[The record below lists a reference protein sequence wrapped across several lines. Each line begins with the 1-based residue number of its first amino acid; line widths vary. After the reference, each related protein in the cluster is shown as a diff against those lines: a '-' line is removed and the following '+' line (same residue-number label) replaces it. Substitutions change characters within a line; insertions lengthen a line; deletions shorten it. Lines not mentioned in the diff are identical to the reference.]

1 MKNITKMTVFAA
13 LALVFA
19 ASCAKET
26 EPAPDKAG
34 RELHFTVTTAAN
46 VPVKSYLDNN
56 LDGSYTPKWSNGDA
70 IAVFTQSI
78 TASTTKADGILT
90 NQKEDGTTAEFNG
103 VLTAADEGVFKA
115 VSPAGRFVQG
125 YAPVDGAEYVGVSLG
140 DPDNNY
146 VQKPTNETIDPDCDI
161 LVSKPVSYA
170 LDGTDVL
177 LYDIYFKRI
186 MSVVKINVNGP
197 ESLAGE
203 KIKNFTLTS
212 SAATLAGRAK
222 IDVTNAKIDKWTVQC
237 NSIKAEYAAEAD
249 MPVLYD
255 ADNLFNSV
263 YLVANPTTLA
273 TGTTLT
279 FSGET
284 DNYNFSKE
292 VTLASD
298 IIFPESQI
306 AVINLALAETNLTNK
321 VSYTWSKADL
331 ADIAGDD
338 EVVIAMKTSDGYY
351 TLTSEKG
358 SSASPTAVS
367 ITVSDGELT
376 GTPKAELIWNISN
389 LSGTLTI
396 YPKGQT
402 AKWLYATDTNKG
414 VRVGTGTYKDFSIS
428 GNYLKVKTDK
438 TDRYL
443 GIYSKQDW
451 RCYENTTGNITGQ
464 TLCFFVKGNSKT
476 ALESPTNLSVS
487 GTKTVSWDAVS
498 GAASYNVTIGS
509 ETYTSETNSYD
520 ASAIEDEY
528 YDVAVVAIPS
538 DTDNYKKS
546 AAATL
551 TAAKFGTPTL
561 TTPELKEGAVDETSV
576 AVTWTVDE
584 RATEGYICEIYA
596 DETKV
601 AADIVTGGSVAFSG
615 LASGQ
620 PYTVKVYAK
629 AVAGDKAYAA
639 SAVATIDLKTK
650 PTYQVQDV
658 TEAGTYTIKG
668 LTVYAIANDYYAIVG
683 DGTGYL
689 LLYNGSKHGL
699 AVGNT
704 LDAAGSIKAL
714 NQVWKFDSPT
724 ISNKAAGS
732 APTYSG
738 TVEATEDWL
747 SAYATTSSV
756 QYIHAKGTQSG
767 RKITVGSQVLYLSA
781 ANSDTDGKAVEVYG
795 FIYGY
800 DTSYKNSNFVAT
812 SIDIDNTSPTLSI
825 DKSAKTWAATETDAF
840 VITVTVNSE
849 GGDWTVSPETLDWAS
864 IVVNKTAGT
873 ITVTPNGEN
882 TAETAYESTLTVT
895 HTSDASLSKTISL
908 KQNVAGAAV
917 ETKVSSLVLSSSK
930 KFGTSSGSQLSA
942 DDDASWI
949 VTTSEGTIQNSYQS
963 AYYGQQFGTSKA
975 SWTGYFT
982 SDFTGKTVSKIE
994 IVANT
999 GSKATVAA
1007 TVGGVAFGNAVSVTK
1022 KTNTEV
1028 SYTFEG
1034 NSAGGEIRLTVS
1046 DTKEAFYLGKIIVT
1060 YVE

>member
-1 MKNITKMTVFAA
+1 MKNITKMTAFAA

-26 EPAPDKAG
+26 EPAPGKTG

-56 LDGSYTPKWSNGDA
+56 LDGSYTPKWSKGDA

-103 VLTAADEGVFKA
+103 VLPAADEGVFKA
-115 VSPAGRFVQG
+115 VSPAGSFVNAF
-125 YAPVDGAEYVGVSLG
+125 APDTDGAEFVGVALG

-170 LDGTDVL
+170 SDGTDVVL
-177 LYDIYFKRI
+177 EDIYFKRI

-222 IDVTNAKIDKWTVQC
+222 IDVTNAKIDQWTVQR

-338 EVVIAMKTSDGYY
+338 EVVIAMNTSDGYY
-351 TLTSEKG
+351 ALTSEKG
-358 SSASPTAVS
+358 SSSSPTAVS

-396 YPKGQT
+396 YPTGQT
-402 AKWLYATDTNKG
+402 AKWLYTTNANDG
-414 VRVGTGTYKDFSIS
+414 VRVGTGAYKDFSIS

-443 GIYSKQDW
+443 GIYNKQDW
-451 RCYENTTGNITGQ
+451 RCYTNTTGNIKGQ

-487 GTKTVSWDAVS
+487 GTKTVSWDAVN

-520 ASAIEDEY
+520 ASAIDDEY

-561 TTPELKEGAVDETSV
+561 TTPELKVGAVDETSV

-601 AADIVTGGSVAFSG
+601 ADDIVTEGSVAFSG
-615 LASGQ
+615 LTAETE
-620 PYTVKVYAK
+620 YVVKVN
-629 AVAGDKAYAA
+629 AVAVEGEKPYAA
-639 SAVATIDLKTK
+639 SAVATITLTTNNDGSLEHPYTAAEAITVIDGGTGLTKKYVKGIVKTAPTFNATYSSLTYDIESGDATLNIYSGLDLGNTGFVGADDLKQGDEVVVFGDLK
-650 PTYQVQDV
+650 KYNSTYEMDKNNYLISVNGETEIYRGLFVSGQKSAFTISDDFEFGGKVLQVWRGRDDVDV
-658 TEAGTYTIKG
+658 TASATFSGYDMSVAGKQ
-668 LTVYAIANDYYAIVG
+668 TVTV
-683 DGTGYL
+683 T
-689 LLYNGSKHGL
+689 
-699 AVGNT
+699 
-704 LDAAGSIKAL
+704 AGSETATYEIT
-714 NQVWKFDSPT
+714 V
-724 ISNKAAGS
+724 KAAGTVTYTLQFGENYNS
-732 APTYSG
+732 DKTQNYTSSWTATVNGFTWNLVNWNNNQNKWEYVKAGPKNGTSNAKITTAAAISEAISTIKITIDDVSNGSITSIALKSSVSDSFDAATTIETKSSVAKGEVTFEIASPQENLYYQLDFTLKNTTEKSNGVAQVSKVTYSN
-738 TVEATEDWL
+738 E
-747 SAYATTSSV
+747 
-756 QYIHAKGTQSG
+756 
-767 RKITVGSQVLYLSA
+767 
-781 ANSDTDGKAVEVYG
+781 
-795 FIYGY
+795 
-800 DTSYKNSNFVAT
+800 
-812 SIDIDNTSPTLSI
+812 
-825 DKSAKTWAATETDAF
+825 
-840 VITVTVNSE
+840 
-849 GGDWTVSPETLDWAS
+849 
-864 IVVNKTAGT
+864 
-873 ITVTPNGEN
+873 
-882 TAETAYESTLTVT
+882 
-895 HTSDASLSKTISL
+895 
-908 KQNVAGAAV
+908 
-917 ETKVSSLVLSSSK
+917 
-930 KFGTSSGSQLSA
+930 
-942 DDDASWI
+942 
-949 VTTSEGTIQNSYQS
+949 
-963 AYYGQQFGTSKA
+963 
-975 SWTGYFT
+975 
-982 SDFTGKTVSKIE
+982 
-994 IVANT
+994 
-999 GSKATVAA
+999 
-1007 TVGGVAFGNAVSVTK
+1007 
-1022 KTNTEV
+1022 
-1028 SYTFEG
+1028 
-1034 NSAGGEIRLTVS
+1034 
-1046 DTKEAFYLGKIIVT
+1046 
-1060 YVE
+1060 

>member
-170 LDGTDVL
+170 PDGTDVL

-212 SAATLAGRAK
+212 SVATLAGRAK
-222 IDVTNAKIDKWTVQC
+222 IDVTNAKIDKWTVQR

-298 IIFPESQI
+298 IVFPESQI
-306 AVINLALAETNLTNK
+306 AVINLALAETTFTPKTTPTASYTIEFNSTVKNLTD
-321 VSYTWSKADL
+321 VSQTTKASTFVIVGTDYLTETPFSSITKAYYGGDATTGLPLRVGTSKDSGSITISLSELGQVDATNIVLSAKQYSSDKSKNIGVNGSAKQKPGADYTDL
-331 ADIAGDD
+331 SFELDGD
-338 EVVIAMKTSDGYY
+338 KLTSIKLDTDGYIY
-351 TLTSEKG
+351 VK
-358 SSASPTAVS
+358 S
-367 ITVSDGELT
+367 ITV
-376 GTPKAELIWNISN
+376 
-389 LSGTLTI
+389 
-396 YPKGQT
+396 T
-402 AKWLYATDTNKG
+402 AG
-414 VRVGTGTYKDFSIS
+414 V
-428 GNYLKVKTDK
+428 
-438 TDRYL
+438 
-443 GIYSKQDW
+443 
-451 RCYENTTGNITGQ
+451 
-464 TLCFFVKGNSKT
+464 SKT